1 MRGRTAFE
9 VLQHDWIWK
18 ASGCI
23 ELVSYME
30 QVSLTVEVILNAL
43 RLRIG
48 LHSMLEAAEKGAIVK
63 TDLHIPN
70 NARINESLNILA
82 IIFGILFTLFKTSQ

>member
-30 QVSLTVEVILNAL
+30 QVSLTVEVIMNTL
-43 RLRIG
+43 RVRVHG
-48 LHSMLEAAEKGAIVK
+48 HSMLEAAEKSAIGR
-63 TDLHIPN
+63 TNLHIPN
-70 NARINESLNILA
+70 NARINKSLNVFAIL
-82 IIFGILFTLFKTSQ
+82 FGILFTLFKTSQ